1 MPKVNRPSTIDV
13 LPDEVKAAIGKLR
26 LQGRT
31 IDEILAHLLQMD
43 VDVSRSALGR
53 HVQKLAAI
61 GERMKLSRDMAT
73 ALVDRF
79 GEEPDNRLARLNIEM
94 MHSLVLDVMTAQTI
108 NEETGETVPVQLDA
122 EQVMFLSRSLQ
133 SLAGAQKTDADRTF
147 RMRKE
152 IALDAAKAVKA
163 VATAD
168 GIGADVAQR
177 LWDAVMGT
185 AA

>member
-1 MPKVNRPSTIDV
+1 MPKANRPSSIDI

-31 IDEILAHLLQMD
+31 IDDILDHLKLMD

-108 NEETGETVPVQLDA
+108 NEETGETSPVQLDA

-133 SLAGAQKTDADRTF
+133 ALAGAQKTDADRTF
-147 RMRKE
+147 RMRQEMAKE
-152 IALDAAKAVKA
+152 AAKAVDKVVKDKGLSAETVAEIRSA
-163 VATAD
+163 VL
-168 GIGADVAQR
+168 GIA
-177 LWDAVMGT
+177 
-185 AA
+185 

>member
-1 MPKVNRPSTIDV
+1 MANRPSSIDV

-31 IDEILAHLLQMD
+31 IDEILAHLATMD

-94 MHSLVLDVMTAQTI
+94 MHSLVLDVMTTQTVNDQGEAQPI
-108 NEETGETVPVQLDA
+108 VLDP

-133 SLAGAQKTDADRTF
+133 SLASAQKTDTDRML
-147 RMRKE
+147 RVRQEVAKE
-152 IALDAAKAVKA
+152 AAKAVDNVANQQGLGKDMRKA
-163 VATAD
+163 LMEAAL
-168 GIGADVAQR
+168 GIAE
-177 LWDAVMGT
+177 
-185 AA
+185 